1 MRFSRFFWSIRVKRP
16 CHPCQAALDTDGI
29 VMVCRVSSGTD
40 PIYGCIVIGCQ
51 AALDRDL
58 IVIEAFNGWWE
69 DSSRIIHFDS
79 YSDTSVR
86 SVCEPNHIKKHKHI
100 KKRRRRRKT
109 FRHQNFQNVVFW
121 LQKTLKLENKR
132 RRFDVDGGRFL
143 CRHPRCNYLTS
154 WTYKITSILC
164 T

>member
-1 MRFSRFFWSIRVKRP
+1 M
-16 CHPCQAALDTDGI
+16 DGEKT
-29 VMVCRVSSGTD
+29 VLGLKFTFTFKTD
-40 PIYGCIVIGCQ
+40 PSSNLLYHAAETVYTHIV
-51 AALDRDL
+51 
-58 IVIEAFNGWWE
+58 
-69 DSSRIIHFDS
+69 FDS
-79 YSDTSVR
+79 DSDTSVR